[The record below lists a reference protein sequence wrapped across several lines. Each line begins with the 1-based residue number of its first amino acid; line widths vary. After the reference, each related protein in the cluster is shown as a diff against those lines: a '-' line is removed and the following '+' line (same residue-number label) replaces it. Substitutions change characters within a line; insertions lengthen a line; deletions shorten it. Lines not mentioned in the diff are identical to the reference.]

1 MKDIMKIVK
10 SVKEFGLLLKGVSET
25 IENKAKKP
33 QKDGF
38 LGMKCTLI
46 ASLLVNMS
54 AGKGVIQA
62 SEKAPATSW
71 GCGANIPEQLEV
83 LRIFNAA
90 SSFN

>member
-1 MKDIMKIVK
+1 MLTLIMSKKEMKDIMKIVK

-38 LGMKCTLI
+38 FGMKCTLI

-62 SEKAPATSW
+62 SEKAPATS
-71 GCGANIPEQLEV
+71 
-83 LRIFNAA
+83 
-90 SSFN
+90 